1 MKQVILE
8 QPGRLV
14 LADGPPPGPPGPD
27 EALVRVRSV
36 GVCGTDFH
44 AFKGDQPF
52 FTYPRI
58 LGHELSAEL
67 IAAPNAVDVGLKT
80 GDRCAVEPYLECG
93 RCVACRRGRTN
104 CCAKLEVLGI
114 HVDGGMREIIKV
126 PLRKLHRSESLSFEQ
141 LALVETLSIGAHAVG
156 RAGLEPGETAL
167 VVGTGPIGLAV
178 IQSAQP
184 LGVRLLA
191 TDVNEARLEFCR
203 RQMGVE
209 HTFATGASAEEALR
223 DATRGE
229 MPTVVFEAT
238 GNPASMERSFG
249 FVASGGKLVLVG
261 LCQSKIAF
269 FDPEFHRREMTLLSS
284 RNALAADFKRVLS
297 AVEAGT
303 LDTRPWITHRASLAD
318 LAAALP
324 SWIDPGA
331 GVLKA
336 MVEV

>member
-1 MKQVILE
+1 MRQAVLE

-27 EALVRVRSV
+27 EALVRVRRV

-52 FTYPRI
+52 FSYPRI
-58 LGHELSAEL
+58 LGHELGAEL
-67 IAAPNAVDVGLKT
+67 LEAPNAGGLKT
-80 GDRCAVEPYLECG
+80 GDRCAVEPYIECG

-104 CCAKLEVLGI
+104 CCAKLEVLGV
-114 HVDGGMREIIKV
+114 HVDGGMREFIKV
-126 PLRKLHRSESLSFEQ
+126 PVRKLHRSESLSFEQ

-156 RAGLEPGETAL
+156 RAELEPGETVL
-167 VVGTGPIGLAV
+167 VVGAGPIGLAV
-178 IQSAQP
+178 IQSAR
-184 LGVRLLA
+184 LRGVRVLA

-209 HTFATGASAEEALR
+209 HTFPADASAEHALGA
-223 DATRGE
+223 ATRGE
-229 MPTVVFEAT
+229 MPTVIFEAT

-261 LCQSKIAF
+261 LCPSEIAF
-269 FDPEFHRREMTLLSS
+269 SDPEFHRREMTLLSS
-284 RNALAADFKRVLS
+284 RNATAADFDRVLA

-303 LDTRPWITHRASLAD
+303 LDTRPWVTHRASLAD
-318 LAAALP
+318 LGETLP
-324 SWIDPGA
+324 SWIDPRA